1 MERPTSD
8 TVSEVRGQPR
18 IGLAMIVRNESR
30 VIERCLGS
38 VRPLI
43 DTWTIID
50 TGSTDDTI
58 ERVEGALAGI
68 PGRAHS
74 RPWVDFAT
82 NRNEL
87 LELARPTADYL
98 LLLDADMVVRILQDN
113 PLATLTEPVYD
124 IRVEPG
130 LNYRMPY
137 LISTGVDCAYVGRT
151 HEYLDFLGA
160 HITPTR
166 LDGISFT
173 HLGDGGTR
181 SEKFER
187 DLILLEVDAA
197 QDPANART
205 MFYLA
210 QTRENLGDGPGA
222 LAAYRSRIELGG
234 WDEEVF
240 WSMYRSANILDTAG
254 DWPAAA
260 QMHVTAWEFR
270 PHRAE
275 PLFHLARGQRE
286 RGAHKTALMW
296 AMRGKEVS
304 YPEED
309 RLFIERWIYDWGMDL
324 ELSASLWWNGS
335 REEAHAVW
343 RQLADRD
350 DLTETAR
357 ATVQSNLALPA

>member
-1 MERPTSD
+1 MKSSRD
-8 TVSEVRGQPR
+8 HPR
-18 IGLAMIVRNESR
+18 VALAMIVRNESH

-50 TGSTDDTI
+50 TGSTDET
-58 ERVEGALAGI
+58 VELAQGALAGI
-68 PGRAHS
+68 PGRVHS
-74 RPWVDFAT
+74 RPWVDFST

-87 LELARPTADYL
+87 MELAQPTADYL
-98 LLLDADMVVRILQDN
+98 LLLDADMVVRILEDN
-113 PLATLTEPVYD
+113 PMASLTEPVYD
-124 IRVEPG
+124 ILVEPG

-137 LISTGVDCAYVGRT
+137 LVSTSIECAYVGRT
-151 HEYLDFLGA
+151 HEYLNFGSDYTGPA
-160 HITPTR
+160 R
-166 LDGISFT
+166 LDTIAFT

-181 SEKFER
+181 AEKFER
-187 DLILLEVDAA
+187 DLLLLEADVAE
-197 QDPANART
+197 DPENARAV
-205 MFYLA
+205 FYLA

-222 LAAYRSRIELGG
+222 LAAYRRRIALGG

-286 RGAHKTALMW
+286 RGAHMTALMW
-296 AMRGKEVS
+296 ATRGKELA
-304 YPEED
+304 YPEQD
-309 RLFIERWIYDWGMDL
+309 RLFVERWIYDWGIDL
-324 ELSASLWWNGS
+324 ELSASLWWNG
-335 REEAHAVW
+335 RRDEAHEIW
-343 RQLADRD
+343 RRLAARH
-350 DLTETAR
+350 DLTDTAR
-357 ATVQSNLALPA
+357 ATVQNNLTLPV